1 MYTVTRGTTK
11 NRADRKVS
19 CSSYNEAMAIAERW
33 AKEHEDMWVKVVN
46 GYEDVFIHTP
56 RVKKEK

>member
-1 MYTVTRGTTK
+1 MFVVKRGPSK
-11 NRADRKVS
+11 NRVDRKVS
-19 CSSYNEAMAIAERW
+19 CSSYAEAIAIAERW
-33 AKEHEDMWVKVVN
+33 VKEHEDMWVKVVN